1 MERYNRQTALTQIG
15 IEGQKRLS
23 HARVLIVGVGGLG
36 SPIALYLAAAGVGTI
51 GIIDDD
57 KVSLDNLQRQILY
70 TQAEQGC
77 SKVEVAARH
86 LQALNSTIA
95 IITHNCRLEE
105 HNATQIIAD
114 YDIVLDGC
122 DSFPTRLIIDRIC
135 ARLNKVYIYGAIEG
149 LVGQVSVFKAGITR
163 SLSQLFDAPP
173 QDSSKA
179 ILGATAGIIG
189 SIEAAECIK
198 IICNFGEPLYNRLW
212 RVDLTT
218 MQTYI
223 IDL

>member
-1 MERYNRQTALTQIG
+1 MERYSRQTALTQIG
-15 IEGQKRLS
+15 VEGQKRLS
-23 HARVLIVGVGGLG
+23 YARVLIVGAGGLG

-70 TQAEQGC
+70 TQAEQGV
-77 SKVEVAARH
+77 SKVEAAAHR
-86 LQALNSTIA
+86 LQALNSTID

-105 HNATQIIAD
+105 HNATQIISG

-122 DSFPTRLIIDRIC
+122 DNLSTRLIIDRIC
-135 ARLNKVYIYGAIEG
+135 ASLNKVYIYGAIEG
-149 LVGQVSVFKAGITR
+149 LIGQVSVFKSGITPP
-163 SLSQLFDAPP
+163 LSQLFDTPP
-173 QDSSKA
+173 HEPSKA
-179 ILGATAGIIG
+179 VLGATAGIIG

-212 RVDLTT
+212 RIDLTT